1 MTTWQLTVGRRCI
14 RSACAGPAGNPG
26 EAQPSHGG
34 RYRPVPEVNFKEA
47 ETREPYS
54 PNERPLE
61 FGTSCG
67 LETRPR
73 NVSCFPSNEEK
84 GRNGYLEG
92 WALEGGGEGL
102 KNTSLYS
109 SSRCGEG
116 SFWKQSWARKNKVS
130 AEYGQSPPPGSTLS
144 SEMGSRALTPSVR
157 LGAHWQITAFTL
169 VPFRK

>member
-34 RYRPVPEVNFKEA
+34 RYRPVPEVNFKET

-73 NVSCFPSNEEK
+73 NVSCFLSNEEK

-92 WALEGGGEGL
+92 WALEGGRGGIE
-102 KNTSLYS
+102 KHKSLLFITLWRRELLEAKLGQEKQGFCRLRAES
-109 SSRCGEG
+109 SPRVHPVLRNGKSGTH
-116 SFWKQSWARKNKVS
+116 SFGPLGRPLAN
-130 AEYGQSPPPGSTLS
+130 YCFYPG
-144 SEMGSRALTPSVR
+144 A
-157 LGAHWQITAFTL
+157 I
-169 VPFRK
+169 